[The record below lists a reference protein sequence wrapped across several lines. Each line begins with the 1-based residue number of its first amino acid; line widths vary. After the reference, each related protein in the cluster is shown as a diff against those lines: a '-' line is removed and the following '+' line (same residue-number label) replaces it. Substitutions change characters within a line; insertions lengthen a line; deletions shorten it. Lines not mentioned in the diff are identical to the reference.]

1 MTDDSDV
8 VAAVAVVV
16 AVVVGVAAVVVAWQL
31 KQILAALVLP

>member
-16 AVVVGVAAVVVAWQL
+16 AVVVGFAAVVVAWQL

>member
-8 VAAVAVVV
+8 AAAVAVVV